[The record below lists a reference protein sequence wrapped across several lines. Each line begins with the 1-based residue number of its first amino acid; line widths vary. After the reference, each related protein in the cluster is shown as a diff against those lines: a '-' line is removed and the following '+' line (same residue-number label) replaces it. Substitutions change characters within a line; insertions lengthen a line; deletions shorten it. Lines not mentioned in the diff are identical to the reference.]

1 MCYVIIIYN
10 HEFTAKISK
19 DGSSIGNLNRG
30 YSYYKTNYN
39 VFGVLSII
47 AAIVFK
53 FIFTL

>member
-1 MCYVIIIYN
+1 MYGLCYAIIIYN

-19 DGSSIGNLNRG
+19 DGSSISNLNRG

-47 AAIVFK
+47 AAIVN
-53 FIFTL
+53 IF